1 MAIAKINP
9 SLAASS
15 RTAGSGEPT
24 VHEIFT
30 EINNAKDKP
39 KKIAILKQ
47 HNNQA
52 MRGLLKA
59 AFDPKIEF
67 DLPEGRPPYIA
78 NEAPAGTEHTSLLF
92 ASKKLWHFVKGA
104 DPEIT
109 RLHKEKMFLGLLE
122 SLHEKDA
129 EVMIGI
135 KDKKINNMYKGLT
148 AQMVKEAFNWS
159 DEFMQQTNK
168 SILNELLT

>member
-52 MRGLLKA
+52 IQQPHNQTNTQNK
-59 AFDPKIEF
+59 
-67 DLPEGRPPYIA
+67 
-78 NEAPAGTEHTSLLF
+78 TQTS
-92 ASKKLWHFVKGA
+92 K
-104 DPEIT
+104 PT
-109 RLHKEKMFLGLLE
+109 
-122 SLHEKDA
+122 
-129 EVMIGI
+129 
-135 KDKKINNMYKGLT
+135 NT
-148 AQMVKEAFNWS
+148 
-159 DEFMQQTNK
+159 QTNK
-168 SILNELLT
+168 PSNKQINTQSNKHTNKTN